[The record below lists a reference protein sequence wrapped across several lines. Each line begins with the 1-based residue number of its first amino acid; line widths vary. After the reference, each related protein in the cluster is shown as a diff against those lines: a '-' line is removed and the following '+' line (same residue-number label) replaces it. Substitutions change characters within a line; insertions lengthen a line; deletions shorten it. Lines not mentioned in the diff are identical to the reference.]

1 MRGSKSLA
9 FALIAAIVFL
19 GVGAANAAQIPW
31 KTPSGTT
38 NDFTFD
44 NGGTSD
50 QLFVP
55 AGTDPVVTPGGIAF
69 FPSAFKAQASG
80 GAQQQVSDKLSF
92 DLHAKPG
99 KELTNF
105 VVNEF
110 GDYSIQGIGPNTAVK
125 VFGSLFLTN
134 LDTFEVKFDTLHTT
148 PAAIGV
154 GKGVVAGEGAWT
166 GNEAISLPSSVVVPP
181 GWRNVRVE
189 LDNVLQVSS
198 DPGTNAFIEKKVI
211 TPGVTITLIAPE
223 PASAALCL
231 MASALFL
238 GRRRNAVA

>member
-1 MRGSKSLA
+1 MRGTKLVA
-9 FALIAAIVFL
+9 FALIAASVLL
-19 GVGAANAAQIPW
+19 GVGVAQAAQIPW

-44 NGGTSD
+44 NGGTSN

-55 AGTDPVVTPGGIAF
+55 AGTDPVVSSNGIAF
-69 FPSAFKAQASG
+69 FPSAFQAAASG
-80 GAQQQVSDKLSF
+80 GAQQQTNDKLSF

-110 GDYSIQGIGPNTAVK
+110 GDYTIQGVGPNTAVK

-134 LDTFEVKFDTLHTT
+134 LDSFEVKFDTLHTT

-166 GNEAISLPSSVVVPP
+166 GNEAIALPSSVVVPP

-189 LDNVLQVSS
+189 LDNILQASS
-198 DPGTNAFIEKKVI
+198 DPGTNAFIEKKVV
-211 TPGVTITLIAPE
+211 TPGVTITLISPE
-223 PASAALCL
+223 PG
-231 MASALFL
+231 SALAFL
-238 GRRRNAVA
+238 AAAGMLARRRKTA